1 MDVSSYSKR
10 CIQKYLD
17 KYNISLGVS
26 EKFEKYD
33 IVNGSIVISTKHDPE
48 FGEFEYYFDGKEL
61 FIKKICIK
69 QIKHNVPIKL
79 LKVFLLYLLSM
90 YSDSAR
96 YVKLIADPYACDSL
110 IGVGREFCLSCYYQQ
125 LGFEPEDVDFT
136 KYIEQ
141 CLVELDPKYKKLS
154 SMCLLCKCQEK
165 IKSKEISIEDFGN
178 FKNVKVSM
186 KALIPKLKKALK
198 SAYKEITL

>member
-33 IVNGSIVISTKHDPE
+33 IVNGSIVISTKNDPE

-90 YSDSAR
+90 YSDSAI
-96 YVKLIADPYACDSL
+96 YVKLFPYPDCD
-110 IGVGREFCLSCYYQQ
+110 LSCYYKQ
-125 LGFEPEDVDFT
+125 LGFEPDINST
-136 KYIEQ
+136 
-141 CLVELDPKYKKLS
+141 
-154 SMCLLCKCQEK
+154 
-165 IKSKEISIEDFGN
+165 
-178 FKNVKVSM
+178 VKVSM